1 MAHLEKRTSWKAVLS
16 LMLGV
21 SFILFVVFLLF
32 TTPFDAPLP
41 YREFRRIISAAPFVG
56 VLLGHIAWR
65 QIRASEGRIGGFR
78 FAIAGLF
85 IGYTEIAFLI
95 AALVW

>member
-1 MAHLEKRTSWKAVLS
+1 MAQMEKRISWNAVLS

-21 SFILFVVFLLF
+21 SFILSVVFISF

-41 YREFRRIISAAPFVG
+41 YREFRRIISVAPFVG

-65 QIRASEGRIGGFR
+65 QIRSSESRIRGFR
-78 FAIAGLF
+78 LAIAGLLL
-85 IGYTEIAFLI
+85 GYLGIAFLI
-95 AALVW
+95 ATVVR